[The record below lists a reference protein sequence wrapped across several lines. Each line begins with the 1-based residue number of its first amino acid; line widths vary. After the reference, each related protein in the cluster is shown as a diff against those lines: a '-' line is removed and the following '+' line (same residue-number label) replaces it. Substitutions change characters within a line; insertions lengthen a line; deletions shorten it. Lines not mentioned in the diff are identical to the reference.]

1 MENQLVQDARLNQIL
16 FGFPTQF
23 RYLKQFRPSL
33 VVESRQAIGLYGVK
47 ESRQAI
53 GLYGVKDQ
61 WCFRLVQVKA
71 QSPQFALFALQYDL
85 SRANRLSQFQ
95 AVIHHAVNLNNDFL
109 SPQLSLVSR

>member
-1 MENQLVQDARLNQIL
+1 MENQLVPVARLNQIL

-23 RYLKQFRPSL
+23 RYLKQFRPSK
-33 VVESRQAIGLYGVK
+33 VV

-61 WCFRLVQVKA
+61 WCFRLVQVQA

-95 AVIHHAVNLNNDFL
+95 DVIHHVVNLNNDSL